1 MAFRIYTRTGDKGET
16 GLFGGKRISKDDIRI
31 EAYGTVD
38 ELNAHMGVVG
48 DRLDDQDLVAFLR
61 SIQSDLFTLGSHLA
75 KDPEKDLPLPP
86 LPGTRISEMET
97 MMDAWD
103 EVLPPLTN
111 FILPGG
117 HPTVS
122 AIHLARCVCRRAE
135 RRVITLDHAEGVDQ
149 EVIKYLNRLSDFL
162 FMLGREISRREGA
175 DEIIWK
181 P

>member
-16 GLFGGKRISKDDIRI
+16 GLFGGKRIAKDDIRI

-38 ELNAHMGVVG
+38 ELNAHMGVVA
-48 DRLDDQDLVAFLR
+48 DQVPDDVLTSFLR
-61 SIQSDLFTLGSHLA
+61 QIQSDLFTLGSHLA
-75 KDPEKDLPLPP
+75 KDPDKDLPLPALP
-86 LPGTRISEMET
+86 LVRIAEMET

-103 EVLPPLTN
+103 ELLPPLTN

-117 HPTVS
+117 HLTVS

-135 RRVITLDHAEGVDQ
+135 RRVITLDHAQGVDQ
-149 EVIKYLNRLSDFL
+149 EIIKYLNRLSDFL

-175 DEIIWK
+175 EEIIWK
-181 P
+181 A